1 MKTLKSLLYVFLA
14 AFLFVGCNDD
24 ENFNPGEPE
33 DPDCYSV
40 YFPTQENIGSK
51 ELDPAAPTEM
61 TFTVR
66 RLKSEGAIVVP
77 VAVTSSEEGIFVP
90 SQIEF
95 ADGQEE
101 TTVPRINARS
111 ISRTRSTPPSMVKK
125 PRASP
130 SA

>member
-66 RLKSEGAIVVP
+66 GLKSEGAIVVP
-77 VAVTSSEEGIFVP
+77 VADKVERGGCLHSLADRICRRAGGDDLQHSVP
-90 SQIEF
+90 
-95 ADGQEE
+95 AGRDRYH
-101 TTVPRINARS
+101 V
-111 ISRTRSTPPSMVKK
+111 
-125 PRASP
+125 
-130 SA
+130 